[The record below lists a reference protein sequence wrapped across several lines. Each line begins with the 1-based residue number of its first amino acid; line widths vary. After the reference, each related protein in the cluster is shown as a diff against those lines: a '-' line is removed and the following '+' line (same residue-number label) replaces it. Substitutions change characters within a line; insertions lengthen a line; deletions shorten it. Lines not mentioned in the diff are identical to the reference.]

1 MKAKTTIAGI
11 LITAVLCLGSHSP
24 SDDFPVLKGPY
35 FGQQPPGL
43 EPEVFAPGVIS
54 TEAGEGCSGFMSDG
68 KLFLFARRGRGILLT
83 ELTNGAW
90 TRPEEAGF
98 SLRGQD
104 GDFII
109 APDDQTVLFASGRPV
124 EKGGSSLRD
133 HNIWKTVRTSSGWK
147 EPELLASPVNTDAHE
162 SYPSL
167 SADGTLY
174 FFSRREGG
182 FGQSDIYLSEPVN
195 GRYEEVVNLGNII
208 NTEHHEVDPFIAPDE
223 SYLIFASDRP
233 GGYGSDDFYIC
244 FKSSDAEWLP
254 PMNMG
259 DQINSR
265 HTEYIVNVTLDG
277 KYLFF
282 TSDKNGSRDVFW
294 VDREVIDA
302 LKTKLLMQER
312 KRGKS

>member
-1 MKAKTTIAGI
+1 
-11 LITAVLCLGSHSP
+11 
-24 SDDFPVLKGPY
+24 
-35 FGQQPPGL
+35 
-43 EPEVFAPGVIS
+43 
-54 TEAGEGCSGFMSDG
+54 MSDG
-68 KLFLFARRGRGILLT
+68 KLFLFARRGGGILLT
-83 ELTNGAW
+83 ELRDGVW
-90 TRPEEAGF
+90 TPPEEAGF

-104 GDFII
+104 GDFTI

-124 EKGGSSLRD
+124 EKGGPSLRD

-147 EPELLASPVNTDAHE
+147 EPEWLAHPVNTDAHE

-195 GRYEEVVNLGNII
+195 GKYEQVINLGSII

-223 SYLIFASDRP
+223 SYLILASDRP
-233 GGYGSDDFYIC
+233 GGFGSDDFYIC
-244 FKSSDAEWLP
+244 FKSSDGNWLP

-259 DQINSR
+259 EQINSR

-294 VDREVIDA
+294 VDREVIDV

-312 KRGKS
+312 KRGKP

>member
-1 MKAKTTIAGI
+1 MKTKTTIAGF

-24 SDDFPVLKGPY
+24 SDDFPVLKGSY

-83 ELTNGAW
+83 ELRDGVW
-90 TRPEEAGF
+90 TPPEEAGF
-98 SLRGQD
+98 SLRSLD

-124 EKGGSSLRD
+124 EKGGLSLRD

-167 SADGTLY
+167 SQDGTLY

-195 GRYEEVVNLGNII
+195 GRYEEAINLGNII

-244 FKSSDAEWLP
+244 FKSSNGEWVP

-265 HTEYIVNVTLDG
+265 HTEYIVSVTLDG

-294 VDREVIDA
+294 VDRGVIDA

-312 KRGKS
+312 QRGKS